1 MSTAPFRN
9 GPETL
14 YDPQSESMC
23 QTTLPQITQKE
34 LAQRVGRTLG
44 EESERPTSYMEKHAE
59 KDRDERVER
68 EFHGDGVAKMEKNTG
83 ETRNVD
89 RLQDVGTNVGGR

>member
-1 MSTAPFRN
+1 
-9 GPETL
+9 
-14 YDPQSESMC
+14 MC

-34 LAQRVGRTLG
+34 LAQRVGRKLG
-44 EESERPTSYMEKHAE
+44 EESERPTSHMGKHAE
-59 KDRDERVER
+59 KDRDERIER

-83 ETRNVD
+83 ETRNRN